1 MLSNV
6 LNFKSVTL
14 RRGPNVLINDV
25 NLMIPVAAKVGVI
38 GANGCGK
45 STLFALIKN
54 ELHAD
59 QGEYRH
65 PQDWVIAHVAQE
77 TPAVES
83 TALNAV
89 LDGDSELRQLEQQL
103 ALSNAEEDAHKIA
116 HLHERMDEIGG
127 YTARSRAASLMH
139 GLGFAHQ
146 DIENPVS
153 SFSGGWRM
161 RLNLAQALMCRS
173 DLLLLDEPT
182 NHLDLDA
189 VIWLESWLRSYQGT
203 LLLISH
209 DREFLDRCIDR
220 VIHIEQQKINLYTG
234 NYSQFEV
241 IRAEKLAQQQAGHLK
256 QQREIEHM
264 QSFIARFKA
273 KASKA
278 KQAQSRVKA
287 LERMEKIAP
296 AHVDSPFHFSFP
308 EFKPVSSSLL
318 RLEKVAVG
326 YADQAIIEDV
336 NISIE
341 AGARIGLIGPN
352 GAGKSTL
359 IRALAGE
366 LALMQ
371 GESLQAKGLKIG
383 YFAQHQLE
391 QLHDND
397 SPFDHLQRLDAKIT
411 DQTGR
416 NFLGGFNFQNDRVYE
431 PIAPFSGGEKARLV
445 LALLVYQK
453 PNLLLFDEPTNH
465 LDLDMRYALTAALG
479 AYEGALV
486 VVSHD
491 RHLIRTCTDTLLLV
505 AEGQVVE
512 FDGDIEDYRLWLNK
526 QVKATEGAIA
536 THAESHVISRKQ
548 KRQMEAHRRQQL
560 QPMRNKV
567 NKLDKQ
573 LHELSEKKQQLESE
587 LADPDLY
594 SVANKDKAKQL
605 IRAQGDLANELA
617 HVEAAWFAASEE
629 LEHAEQ
635 GA

>member
-1 MLSNV
+1 M
-6 LNFKSVTL
+6 LNFKSVVL
-14 RRGPNVLINDV
+14 RRGPNILIDDAS
-25 NLMIPVAAKVGVI
+25 LMIPVAAKVGVI

-45 STLFALIKN
+45 STLFALIKD
-54 ELHAD
+54 ELHVD
-59 QGEYRH
+59 QGEYSH
-65 PQDWVIAHVAQE
+65 PQNWVIAHVAQE
-77 TPAVES
+77 TPAAER
-83 TALNAV
+83 AAIDAV
-89 LDGDSELRQLEQQL
+89 LDGDCELRQLERQL
-103 ALSNAEEDAHKIA
+103 ADSNAEDDALRIA
-116 HLHERMDEIGG
+116 QLHERMDEIGA
-127 YTARSRAASLMH
+127 YAARSRAASLMH
-139 GLGFAHQ
+139 GLGFSNQ
-146 DIENPVS
+146 DIENPVN

-220 VIHIEQQKINLYTG
+220 VIHIERQKINLYTG
-234 NYSQFEV
+234 NYSQFEM
-241 IRAEKLAQQQAGHLK
+241 IRAEKLAQQQACYVK

-264 QSFIARFKA
+264 QDFVRRFKA

-287 LERMEKIAP
+287 LERMEEIAP

-308 EFKPVSSSLL
+308 EFKHIASPLL
-318 RLEKVAVG
+318 RLEKAAVG
-326 YADQAIIEDV
+326 YANEPVIRNV

-359 IRALAGE
+359 IKALAGD
-366 LALMQ
+366 LPLIQ
-371 GESLQAKGLKIG
+371 GESLPAKGLKIG

-391 QLHDND
+391 QLHDTD
-397 SPFDHLQRLDAKIT
+397 SPFDHLRRLDTKLT
-411 DQTGR
+411 DQIGR
-416 NFLGGFNFQNDRVYE
+416 DFLGGFNFQGDRVYE

-445 LALLVYQK
+445 LALLVYQQ

-479 AYEGALV
+479 QYEGAMV

-505 AEGQVVE
+505 AEGKVVE

-526 QVKATEGAIA
+526 QAKQEDSGTEETNENSAV
-536 THAESHVISRKQ
+536 SKKQ
-548 KRQMEAHRRQQL
+548 KRQREAHRRQKL

-567 NKLDKQ
+567 KKLDKQ
-573 LHELSEKKQQLESE
+573 LHALAEQKKQLEIE

-594 SVANKDKAKQL
+594 AEANKDKAKQL
-605 IRAQGDLANELA
+605 VRAQADLESELIQ
-617 HVEAAWFAASEE
+617 VEEAWFEASEE
-629 LEHAEQ
+629 LELAEQ
-635 GA
+635 EM

>member
-1 MLSNV
+1 M
-6 LNFKSVTL
+6 LNFRSVVL
-14 RRGPNVLINDV
+14 RRGPNILINDAS
-25 NLMIPVAAKVGVI
+25 LMIPAAAKAGVI

-45 STLFALIKN
+45 STLFALIKD
-54 ELHAD
+54 ELHVD
-59 QGEYRH
+59 QGEYSH
-65 PQDWVIAHVAQE
+65 PQNWVIAHVAQE
-77 TPAVES
+77 TPATERS
-83 TALNAV
+83 AIDAV

-103 ALSNAEEDAHKIA
+103 ADSNAENNALRIA
-116 HLHERMDEIGG
+116 QLHERMDEIGA

-139 GLGFAHQ
+139 GLGFSHQ
-146 DIENPVS
+146 DIENSVS

-189 VIWLESWLRSYQGT
+189 VIWLESWLRSYKGT

-220 VIHIEQQKINLYTG
+220 VMHIEHQKINLYTG
-234 NYSQFEV
+234 NYSQFEM
-241 IRAEKLAQQQAGHLK
+241 IRAEKLAQQQACYVK

-264 QSFIARFKA
+264 QSFVRRFKA

-308 EFKPVSSSLL
+308 EFKHIASPLL
-318 RLEKVAVG
+318 RLEKAAVG
-326 YADQAIIEDV
+326 YANQPVLTNV
-336 NISIE
+336 NVSID

-359 IRALAGE
+359 IRALAGD
-366 LALMQ
+366 LPLIQ

-391 QLHDND
+391 QLHDTD
-397 SPFDHLQRLDAKIT
+397 SPFDHLRQLDAKIT
-411 DQTGR
+411 DQVGR
-416 NFLGGFNFQNDRVYE
+416 DFLGGFNFQGDRVYE
-431 PIAPFSGGEKARLV
+431 SIAPFSGGEKARLV

-479 AYEGALV
+479 QYEGAMV

-505 AEGQVVE
+505 AEGKVLE
-512 FDGDIEDYRLWLNK
+512 FEGDIEDYRQWLNK
-526 QVKATEGAIA
+526 QAKQDDVGTQETTENSA
-536 THAESHVISRKQ
+536 VSRKQ

-560 QPMRNKV
+560 QPLRNKIK
-567 NKLDKQ
+567 KLDQQ
-573 LHELSEKKQQLESE
+573 LHELTEKKKGLEIE

-594 SVANKDKAKQL
+594 TEANKDKARQRV
-605 IRAQGDLANELA
+605 RAQADLDSELIKT
-617 HVEAAWFAASEE
+617 EEAWFDASEA
-629 LEHAEQ
+629 LEQAEQ
-635 GA
+635 AEQER